1 MGEEQAEGPLF
12 IVPPTE
18 DAVWE
23 ALRTVDDPEVGV
35 NVVDLGL
42 VYGVEVHG
50 DDVMVRVTMTSPA
63 CPLGDVIVGNTN
75 AAIRAAAPGAGK
87 IDVMLV
93 WDPPWTPERM
103 SEAARERFGW

>member
-1 MGEEQAEGPLF
+1 MIDTKAPL
-12 IVPPTE
+12 TE
-18 DAVWE
+18 DEVWE

-42 VYGVEVHG
+42 VYGVAVQG
-50 DDVMVRVTMTSPA
+50 DDVTVRLTMTSPA
-63 CPLGDVIVGNTN
+63 CPLGDVIVGNAE

-87 IDVMLV
+87 IDVALV

-103 SEAARERFGW
+103 SEAVRARFGW